1 MTETDMELKLTP
13 WRNLAN
19 AIIEQAAKDYMRALR
34 KLKKQP
40 TNERAKQEKAS
51 IEKFFRSPWY
61 EELTDI
67 DGERLIKMLQ
77 KEVNWK

>member
-1 MTETDMELKLTP
+1 MTNADMELMLTP

-19 AIIEQAAKDYMRALR
+19 AIIEQAAKDYMRTLR

-40 TNERAKQEKAS
+40 TSERAKLEKAS

-61 EELTDI
+61 EELTDV
-67 DGERLIKMLQ
+67 DGERLIRMLQ
-77 KEVNWK
+77 KEIKRK

>member
-1 MTETDMELKLTP
+1 MELKLTP

-51 IEKFFRSPWY
+51 IEKFLRSPWY

-67 DGERLIKMLQ
+67 DGDRLITMLQ
-77 KEVNWK
+77 KEVKWK